1 MKNLSKEFVLE
12 NIQSSLDH
20 LIAENKRES
29 ERLAKIEQRYKEG
42 SVSLNSLINSRDE
55 ISKENEK
62 RNAAMFELDILI
74 KFFKKA

>member
-42 SVSLNSLINSRDE
+42 SVSLNSLINARNE